1 VPKKLLLVL
10 IASLSLFA
18 CQEEPDVVIT
28 GEDAEVV
35 EEDDENEV
43 AETPLEEVDECSE
56 ASAAEGAPAGITM
69 SDNFFEPPCVAVSS
83 TQPIT
88 LTNAGNLDHNFTV
101 EEGDFDIDV
110 EPGGD
115 VTTDEVGTDLAAGVY
130 KFYCDF
136 HQADGM
142 VGTLVVE

>member
-1 VPKKLLLVL
+1 MLRKLSIVLVAAL
-10 IASLSLFA
+10 ALFA
-18 CQEEPDVVIT
+18 CEQEPDVVIT
-28 GEDAEVV
+28 DDATVV
-35 EEDDENEV
+35 EETDENEV
-43 AETPLEEVDECSE
+43 AETPLEEIDECSE

-69 SDNFFEPPCVAVSS
+69 SDNFFEPPCVAISS

-101 EEGDFDIDV
+101 ENGDFDIDV

>member
-1 VPKKLLLVL
+1 MLRKLSIVVV
-10 IASLSLFA
+10 ASLALFA
-18 CQEEPDVVIT
+18 CETEPDVVIT
-28 GEDAEVV
+28 DEDAEVV
-35 EEDDENEV
+35 EETDEEI
-43 AETPLEEVDECSE
+43 AETPLEEIDECSE

-88 LTNAGNLDHNFTV
+88 LTNAGNLEHNFTV
-101 EEGDFDIDV
+101 EDEDFDIDV
-110 EPGGD
+110 DPGGE

-130 KFYCDF
+130 KFYCEY
-136 HQADGM
+136 HQAEGM

>member
-1 VPKKLLLVL
+1 MPRKLLIVLVAGL
-10 IASLSLFA
+10 ALFA
-18 CQEEPDVVIT
+18 CETEPDVVIT
-28 GEDAEVV
+28 DDAEVV

-43 AETPLEEVDECSE
+43 AETPLEEIDECSE

-88 LTNAGNLDHNFTV
+88 LTNAGNLEHNFTV
-101 EEGDFDIDV
+101 VEGDFDIDV
-110 EPGGD
+110 EPGGE